1 MFRIDSTA
9 NKITPLDE
17 VTFSS
22 LNFRERDH
30 LQEWIAKYPMALGE
44 DLLIIQKE
52 YCGFDETMER
62 LDLLALNKKGEL
74 VVIENKLDDSGR
86 DVVWQGLKYAGY
98 CANLSSQQLV
108 DIFEEYL
115 AKQPE
120 KSEESARDIIAD
132 FVNKGDQEDDD
143 LNLNKNQHVI
153 FVAANFRKEVT
164 NTVLWLAQYGVSC
177 KCIKVTPYV
186 FGKEQFLNVEQVIPT
201 PESEDY
207 MIGLQKKKAEVQ
219 QESSSK
225 IKRYN
230 LNKEFWTQALSALH
244 AGNCKIF
251 ERCTPSTAS
260 WVKAATKILPG
271 VSYVMVWGQHFVRVE
286 IKIKPSNPNS
296 TQIFQELK
304 DQEQA
309 LVETFGGSFSWD
321 TTDAGVRYI
330 RHQQT
335 VEGNEKEHWPVRNEW
350 FLEHITKLHSTFA
363 PQLKKLKKSLG

>member
-1 MFRIDSTA
+1 MFRIDSAA
-9 NKITPLDE
+9 NEITPLDK

-30 LQEWIAKYPMALGE
+30 LQEWIAKYPIALGE

-115 AKQPE
+115 AKQPQQPKE
-120 KSEESARDIIAD
+120 RARDIIAD
-132 FVNKGDQEDDD
+132 FIDKDDREDND
-143 LNLNKNQHVI
+143 LDLNKNQHVI
-153 FVAANFRKEVT
+153 FVAAKFRKEVT

-186 FGKEQFLNVEQVIPT
+186 FGTEQFLNVEQVIPT

-225 IKRYN
+225 IKRHN
-230 LNKEFWTQALSALH
+230 LNKEFWTQALSALQSGH
-244 AGNCKIF
+244 CKIF
-251 ERCTPSTAS
+251 DRCNPTTAS
-260 WVKAATKILPG
+260 WAEAVTKILPS

-296 TQIFQELK
+296 TLIFETLQK
-304 DQEQA
+304 EQLTLA
-309 LVETFGGSFSWD
+309 ESFGAPFSWD
-321 TTDAGVRYI
+321 TTDGGVHYI
-330 RHQQT
+330 RYQQA
-335 VEGNEKEHWPVRNEW
+335 VEGNEKEHWPVRNDW
-350 FLEHITKLHSTFA
+350 FLEHITKLKSTFV
-363 PQLKKLKKSLG
+363 PHLTKLKKQLG